1 MLTHENIWQAID
13 RLAQSCGYSTSG
25 LAKKAGLDP
34 TAFNRSKR
42 IGPDGKPRWPS
53 TESLARILEATGAHL
68 TEFIA
73 LVNTPESGEDVRP
86 RILVLSYT
94 QATRSASFDESG
106 NPVGESWDYIHFP
119 YAEQHDR
126 KFFALELS
134 DDTLSPFFRAG
145 DRLILAPDA
154 TVRKG
159 DRVVVRTSR
168 GDILIREVLRLTAGK
183 VELRAFSATHDNM
196 TLPMDDIVWMTRI
209 IWISQ

>member
-73 LVNTPESGEDVRP
+73 LVNTPDSGEDARP
-86 RILVLSYT
+86 KIPVLSYT
-94 QATRSASFDESG
+94 QVSRTTSFDEQG
-106 NPVGESWDYIHFP
+106 NPAGEGWDLIHFP

-134 DDTLSPFFRAG
+134 DDALMPVFRAG

-159 DRVVVRTSR
+159 DRVVVRTSD
-168 GDILIREVLRLTAGK
+168 GTILIREVLRLTAGK
-183 VELRAFSATHDNM
+183 VELRAFSTTPEHM
-196 TLPMDDIVWMTRI
+196 TLSMDDIAWMTRI
-209 IWISQ
+209 VWISQ